1 MSSHPTADDFARS
14 RKILRM
20 RDVKRIVV
28 ELGGSFRYNNRAEL
42 IFEHPLTP
50 VHVVTKATRLE
61 SNDKLLTWIRN
72 LCRARAELRGAL
84 GFDER
89 ESA

>member
-61 SNDKLLTWIRN
+61 SSDKVTTWIRQ
-72 LCRARAELRGAL
+72 LIQARAVLREAF
-84 GFDER
+84 GFPKEQT
-89 ESA
+89 

>member
-1 MSSHPTADDFARS
+1 MTHPCASDFARS
-14 RKILRM
+14 KKILRM
-20 RDVKRIVV
+20 RDVKRIIV
-28 ELGGSFRYNNRAEL
+28 ELGGEFHYNNRAEL
-42 IFEHPLTP
+42 VFTHPLTP
-50 VHVVTKATRLE
+50 LHVVTRATRLE

-72 LCRARAELRGAL
+72 LCRARAELRGAF

>member
-1 MSSHPTADDFARS
+1 MISAADFSRS
-14 RKILRM
+14 RKILKM
-20 RDVKRIVV
+20 RDVKRLVV
-28 ELGGSFRYNNRAEL
+28 ELGGSFEYNNRAEL
-42 IFEHPLTP
+42 VFSHPLADR
-50 VHVVTKATRLE
+50 HVISKANRLE